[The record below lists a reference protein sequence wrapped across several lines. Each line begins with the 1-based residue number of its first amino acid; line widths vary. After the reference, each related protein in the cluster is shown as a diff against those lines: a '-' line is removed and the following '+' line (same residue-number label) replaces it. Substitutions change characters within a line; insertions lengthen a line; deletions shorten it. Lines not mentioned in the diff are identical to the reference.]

1 MLIVPFIE
9 WLIDSVQKLRRVD
22 PVEVVIDGVI
32 MATGAVLLAVLVA
45 NT

>member
-9 WLIDSVQKLRRVD
+9 WLVDSVQKLRRVD
-22 PVEVVIDGVI
+22 FIELVVDGV
-32 MATGAVLLAVLVA
+32 MMSVGAVLLAILVV